1 MRASEMSRV
10 AMGTRDTHLRVSGE
24 SARTPHVWG
33 AKQIAVRTS
42 LAFRLTARGRH
53 LREVANT
60 RGKSPSHEDEHRWAD
75 SPSRRRLCQFGL
87 RPPTF
92 SRDAFPGCFW
102 LTLVQCQGRSKTRP
116 LGRQERLLIHMLR
129 WRFDADKPYHRAFD
143 SGTREVEP
151 GD

>member
-1 MRASEMSRV
+1 MLIDRYRV
-10 AMGTRDTHLRVSGE
+10 IPALLDAVALEHNSPERQLEVAHNC
-24 SARTPHVWG
+24 G

-60 RGKSPSHEDEHRWAD
+60 RGKRPSHEDEHRRAD
-75 SPSRRRLCQFGL
+75 SPSRRRLRQFGL

-102 LTLVQCQGRSKTRP
+102 LTLVQCQGRTYTA
-116 LGRQERLLIHMLR
+116 GRSRCGLSRGYDGSNEWPTQT
-129 WRFDADKPYHRAFD
+129 D
-143 SGTREVEP
+143 SGSILFERGGP
-151 GD
+151 FC